1 MWNYSCMG
9 SQQRRLTEAVR
20 VSMDSLSGEERAELR
35 RLARQA
41 GMSVEQWVEYSLKAH
56 LYRDAVSGM
65 KKTELKIKNLTA

>member
-9 SQQRRLTEAVR
+9 SQQGRLTEAVR

-41 GMSVEQWVEYSLKAH
+41 GMSVEQWVEYSLKAR